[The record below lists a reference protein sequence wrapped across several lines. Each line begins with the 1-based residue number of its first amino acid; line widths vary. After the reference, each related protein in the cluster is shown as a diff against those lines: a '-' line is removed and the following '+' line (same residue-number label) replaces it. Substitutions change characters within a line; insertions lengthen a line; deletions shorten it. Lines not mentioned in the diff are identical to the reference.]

1 MEISA
6 AEIKQVRALR
16 EKKFRDESGL
26 FFVEGEKMVSEAL
39 ASGFEVVR
47 VYRREEVGE
56 KVMER
61 LSVLST
67 PSPVLAVLRQPEIS
81 PLQPAASGRN
91 DREMSGRN
99 DKEMSGRNDRKNP
112 ENQSQPGNVERSRD
126 IFGGLCLALDAVR
139 DPGNLGTIMRL
150 ADWFGIDTIFA
161 SPDTADVYNPKVI
174 QASMGSIFRK
184 RPIYCDLPKLCR
196 DFKAAGMEVFGT
208 FLGGENIY
216 GAQLPKEGLIVMG
229 NEAHGISVEVAAE
242 VSRKITI
249 PSFFEAA
256 QGPESLNVAIATALT
271 VSEFKRR

>member
-61 LSVLST
+61 LSALST

-81 PLQPAASGRN
+81 SLRPAASGRN
-91 DREMSGRN
+91 DR
-99 DKEMSGRNDRKNP
+99 KIFGRNDRENP
-112 ENQSQPGNVERSRD
+112 ENQSQPGNVERRRD
-126 IFGGLCLALDAVR
+126 IPAGLCLALDAVR

-150 ADWFGIDTIFA
+150 ADWFGVDTIFA
-161 SPDTADVYNPKVI
+161 SLDTADVYNPKVI

-184 RPIYCDLPKLCR
+184 RPVYCDIPQLCR

>member
-61 LSVLST
+61 LSALST

-81 PLQPAASGRN
+81 PLRPAASGRN
-91 DREMSGRN
+91 DR
-99 DKEMSGRNDRKNP
+99 KIFGRNDRENP
-112 ENQSQPGNVERSRD
+112 EYQSQPGNVERMRD
-126 IFGGLCLALDAVR
+126 IPAGLCLALDAVR

-150 ADWFGIDTIFA
+150 ADWFGVDTIFA
-161 SPDTADVYNPKVI
+161 SLDTADVYNPKVI

-184 RPIYCDLPKLCR
+184 RPVYCDIPQLCR

>member
-61 LSVLST
+61 LSALST

-91 DREMSGRN
+91 DI
-99 DKEMSGRNDRKNP
+99 
-112 ENQSQPGNVERSRD
+112 NV
-126 IFGGLCLALDAVR
+126 
-139 DPGNLGTIMRL
+139 
-150 ADWFGIDTIFA
+150 
-161 SPDTADVYNPKVI
+161 
-174 QASMGSIFRK
+174 
-184 RPIYCDLPKLCR
+184 
-196 DFKAAGMEVFGT
+196 
-208 FLGGENIY
+208 
-216 GAQLPKEGLIVMG
+216 
-229 NEAHGISVEVAAE
+229 
-242 VSRKITI
+242 
-249 PSFFEAA
+249 
-256 QGPESLNVAIATALT
+256 
-271 VSEFKRR
+271 